1 MWRAMK
7 IFGLTLLLSCLLAPV
22 YDAVFETRPSWG
34 VIIVA
39 ALLGLVLAITGY
51 VKDKNSRHRI

>member
-1 MWRAMK
+1 MK

-39 ALLGLVLAITGY
+39 ALLGLVLAMTGY